1 MGKSKKS
8 FWKQMYLSNGWAIDK
23 VVVPAVG
30 ILFFFAIG
38 FLANVILEIPE
49 SIKTDEG
56 ASYYANLIVWYFASG
71 FSTTGLIVAFCMF
84 VYYVPYAAVS
94 KTLAVARYCKLPLSR
109 EELIA
114 AKNSNIFTDASS
126 YFAYIRKNLEY
137 CHGKRSLSLTDDEIE
152 EAIRVSVEVFDL
164 QQDDIVHVNDKF
176 YARITLRNAKEC
188 NMECSNQLYKGE
200 IIRKFFWVIRPDGT
214 LYDPLKQQE

>member
-71 FSTTGLIVAFCMF
+71 TICGR
-84 VYYVPYAAVS
+84 
-94 KTLAVARYCKLPLSR
+94 KQNARRCQILQTASFKRRADCCK
-109 EELIA
+109 
-114 AKNSNIFTDASS
+114 
-126 YFAYIRKNLEY
+126 
-137 CHGKRSLSLTDDEIE
+137 
-152 EAIRVSVEVFDL
+152 
-164 QQDDIVHVNDKF
+164 
-176 YARITLRNAKEC
+176 
-188 NMECSNQLYKGE
+188 
-200 IIRKFFWVIRPDGT
+200 
-214 LYDPLKQQE
+214 KQQYFHRRQLLFCLYQKEVGILPWKKKSFPN

>member
-1 MGKSKKS
+1 MGKNKKN
-8 FWKQMYLSNGWAIDK
+8 FWKQMYLSNGWAIDN
-23 VVVPAVG
+23 VVVPFVG

-38 FLANVILEIPE
+38 ILTNAIFGMPE
-49 SIKTDEG
+49 TVKAYNGT
-56 ASYYANLIVWYFASG
+56 SYYVNLIGWYFLSG
-71 FSTTGLIVAFCMF
+71 FCATGLIVVFCMF

-114 AKNSNIFTDASS
+114 AKNKNIFTDVNS
-126 YFAYIRKNLEY
+126 YFLYIRRQLEY
-137 CHGKRSLSLTDDEIE
+137 CHGKRSLSLTDDEIK
-152 EAIRVSVEVFDL
+152 EAIRVSVEVFNL

-200 IIRKFFWVIRPDGT
+200 IIRRFSWFIRPDGS
-214 LYDPLKQQE
+214 LYDPLKQ

>member
-1 MGKSKKS
+1 MGFFS
-8 FWKQMYLSNGWAIDK
+8 
-23 VVVPAVG
+23 
-30 ILFFFAIG
+30 FFAIG
-38 FLANVILEIPE
+38 FLANVILGIPE

-56 ASYYANLIVWYFASG
+56 VSYYANLIVWYFASG

-94 KTLAVARYCKLPLSR
+94 KTLAIARYCKLPLSR

-114 AKNSNIFTDASS
+114 AKNKNIFTDVNS
-126 YFAYIRKNLEY
+126 YFLYIRRQLEY
-137 CHGKRSLSLTDDEIE
+137 CHGKRSLSLTDDEVE

-164 QQDDIVHVNDKF
+164 QQNDIIHVNDKF

-188 NMECSNQLYKGE
+188 NVECSDQLYKGE
-200 IIRKFFWVIRPDGT
+200 IIRRFFWVIRPDGT
-214 LYDPLKQQE
+214 LYNSLKQ

>member
-1 MGKSKKS
+1 MGKNKKN
-8 FWKQMYLSNGWAIDK
+8 FWKQMYLSNGWAIDN
-23 VVVPAVG
+23 VVVPFVG

-38 FLANVILEIPE
+38 ILTNAIFGMPE
-49 SIKTDEG
+49 TVKAYNGT
-56 ASYYANLIVWYFASG
+56 SYYVNLIGWYFLSG
-71 FSTTGLIVAFCMF
+71 FCATGLIVVFCMF

-114 AKNSNIFTDASS
+114 AKNKNIFTDVNS
-126 YFAYIRKNLEY
+126 YFLYIRRQLEY
-137 CHGKRSLSLTDDEIE
+137 CHGKRSLSLTDDEIK
-152 EAIRVSVEVFDL
+152 EAIRVSVEVFNL

-200 IIRKFFWVIRPDGT
+200 IIRRFSWVIRPDGT
-214 LYDPLKQQE
+214 LYNQLKQ

>member
-1 MGKSKKS
+1 MLCRLLGFFS
-8 FWKQMYLSNGWAIDK
+8 
-23 VVVPAVG
+23 
-30 ILFFFAIG
+30 FFAIG
-38 FLANVILEIPE
+38 FLANVILGIPE

-56 ASYYANLIVWYFASG
+56 VSYYANLIVWYFASG

-94 KTLAVARYCKLPLSR
+94 KTLAIARYCKLPLSR

-114 AKNSNIFTDASS
+114 AKNKNIFTDVNS
-126 YFAYIRKNLEY
+126 YFLCIRRQLEY
-137 CHGKRSLSLTDDEIE
+137 CHGKRSLSLTDDEVE

-164 QQDDIVHVNDKF
+164 QQNDIIHVNDKF

-188 NMECSNQLYKGE
+188 NVECSDQLYKGE
-200 IIRKFFWVIRPDGT
+200 IIRRFFWVIRPDGT
-214 LYDPLKQQE
+214 LYNSLKQ

>member
-1 MGKSKKS
+1 MGKNKKN
-8 FWKQMYLSNGWAIDK
+8 FWKQMYLSNGWAIDN
-23 VVVPAVG
+23 VVVPFVG

-38 FLANVILEIPE
+38 ILTNAIFGMPE
-49 SIKTDEG
+49 TVKAYNGT
-56 ASYYANLIVWYFASG
+56 SYYVNLIGWYFLSG
-71 FSTTGLIVAFCMF
+71 FCATGLIVVFCMF

-114 AKNSNIFTDASS
+114 AKNKNIFTDVNS
-126 YFAYIRKNLEY
+126 YFLYIRRQLEY
-137 CHGKRSLSLTDDEIE
+137 CHGKRSLSLTDDEIK
-152 EAIRVSVEVFDL
+152 EAIRVSVEVFNL

-200 IIRKFFWVIRPDGT
+200 IIRRFSWFIRPDGT
-214 LYDPLKQQE
+214 LYNPLKQ

>member
-1 MGKSKKS
+1 MGKNKKN
-8 FWKQMYLSNGWAIDK
+8 FWKQMYLSNGWAIDN
-23 VVVPAVG
+23 VVVPFVG

-38 FLANVILEIPE
+38 ILTNAIFGMPE
-49 SIKTDEG
+49 TVKAYNGT
-56 ASYYANLIVWYFASG
+56 SYYVNLIGWYFLSG
-71 FSTTGLIVAFCMF
+71 FCATGLIVVFCMF

-114 AKNSNIFTDASS
+114 AKNKNIFTDVNS
-126 YFAYIRKNLEY
+126 YFLYIRRQLEY
-137 CHGKRSLSLTDDEIE
+137 CHGKRSLSLTDDEIK
-152 EAIRVSVEVFDL
+152 EAIRVSVEVFNL

-188 NMECSNQLYKGE
+188 DMECSNQLYKGE
-200 IIRKFFWVIRPDGT
+200 IIRRFS
-214 LYDPLKQQE
+214 

>member
-1 MGKSKKS
+1 MLCRLLGFFS
-8 FWKQMYLSNGWAIDK
+8 
-23 VVVPAVG
+23 
-30 ILFFFAIG
+30 FFAIG
-38 FLANVILEIPE
+38 FLANVILGIPE

-56 ASYYANLIVWYFASG
+56 VSYYANLIVWYFASG

-94 KTLAVARYCKLPLSR
+94 KTLAIARYCKLPLSR

-114 AKNSNIFTDASS
+114 AKNKNIFTDVNS
-126 YFAYIRKNLEY
+126 YFLYIRRQLEY
-137 CHGKRSLSLTDDEIE
+137 CHGKRSLSLTDDEVE

-164 QQDDIVHVNDKF
+164 QQNDIIHVNDKF

-188 NMECSNQLYKGE
+188 NVECSDQLYKGE
-200 IIRKFFWVIRPDGT
+200 IIRRFFWVIRPDGT
-214 LYDPLKQQE
+214 LYNSLKQ

>member
-1 MGKSKKS
+1 MGKNKKN
-8 FWKQMYLSNGWAIDK
+8 FWKQMYLSNGWAIDNG
-23 VVVPAVG
+23 VVPFVG

-38 FLANVILEIPE
+38 ILTNAIFGMPE
-49 SIKTDEG
+49 TVKAYNGT
-56 ASYYANLIVWYFASG
+56 SYYVNLIGWYFLSG
-71 FSTTGLIVAFCMF
+71 FCATGLIVVFCMF

-114 AKNSNIFTDASS
+114 AKNKNIFTDVNS
-126 YFAYIRKNLEY
+126 YFLYIRSQLEY
-137 CHGKRSLSLTDDEIE
+137 CHGKRSLSLTDDEIK
-152 EAIRVSVEVFDL
+152 EAIRVSVEVFNL

-188 NMECSNQLYKGE
+188 DMECSNQLYKGE
-200 IIRKFFWVIRPDGT
+200 IIRRFSWFIRPDGT
-214 LYDPLKQQE
+214 LYNPLKQ